1 MRSGRQPEVRP
12 QRRGVAG
19 RRQNGKLFARRRK
32 MACNQTACGAAL
44 PDCSAEWVGLESQR
58 LRLAVEAWLRGPDRC
73 GGDHQ
78 AQACGMVYQ
87 GLVSCT
93 RSWRCKPKLKRQG
106 VRQDPSAR
114 RQAED
119 ADAMQRFRA
128 QSVRLMGDAKEQGD
142 IEFGGEVLLE
152 SKARPRSSARR
163 CSVK

>member
-1 MRSGRQPEVRP
+1 
-12 QRRGVAG
+12 
-19 RRQNGKLFARRRK
+19 
-32 MACNQTACGAAL
+32 MALQ
-44 PDCSAEWVGLESQR
+44 
-58 LRLAVEAWLRGPDRC
+58 
-73 GGDHQ
+73 
-78 AQACGMVYQ
+78 
-87 GLVSCT
+87 
-93 RSWRCKPKLKRQG
+93 PKLKRQG